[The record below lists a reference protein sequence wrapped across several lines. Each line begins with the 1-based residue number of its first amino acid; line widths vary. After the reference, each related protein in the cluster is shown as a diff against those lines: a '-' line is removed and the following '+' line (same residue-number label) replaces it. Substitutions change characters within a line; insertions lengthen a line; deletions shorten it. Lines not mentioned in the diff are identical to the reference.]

1 MASLAPEFVGLL
13 RCPVTGQRLSM
24 VVDPGFQKSPAF
36 ESLRRSAQCWL
47 LRADGRMAYPVR
59 NGLPILLKEEGVALS
74 GDPEGIAFIEA
85 VDATDALQK
94 KD

>member
-1 MASLAPEFVGLL
+1 MASLAPEFIGLL

-24 VVDPGFQKSPAF
+24 VSDPGFQKSPAF
-36 ESLRRSAQCWL
+36 ESLRRSAQHWL

-59 NGLPILLKEEGVALS
+59 NGLPVLLKEEGVAVS
-74 GDPEGIAFIEA
+74 GDHDNIRSTEA
-85 VDATDALQK
+85 VDPTDAWQK